1 MIMSYIPFPEIYPS
15 INKKLWVL
23 FPVIVKH
30 LFDHTALGYRRD
42 RRNIN
47 TAMENAFSHLCI
59 IISFDWYQGIII
71 LVQYVFTFLQKI
83 DLNVFQHYEIIFGMS
98 YAVRNIDCI

>member
-15 INKKLWVL
+15 INKKLCVL

-47 TAMENAFSHLCI
+47 TAMENAFTHLCI

-83 DLNVFQHYEIIFGMS
+83 DQSFIFS
-98 YAVRNIDCI
+98 LRYLARISE